1 MRCVAGVDEAGRG
14 PLAGPV
20 VAAAVVLTAE
30 QRRTLLRMGLDDS
43 KRLSPSRRA
52 RIFEAMAEIGVRWKA
67 QAASHVRIDSL
78 NILGATL
85 WAVALSVAAVAVTAV
100 VTWQP
105 RRTPAL
111 AGVALVAGLLAYAG
125 GW

>member
-1 MRCVAGVDEAGRG
+1 MSAFLLCFAAFSAIALGMDRHHHDALGRDG
-14 PLAGPV
+14 GAR
-20 VAAAVVLTAE
+20 
-30 QRRTLLRMGLDDS
+30 QLLRL
-43 KRLSPSRRA
+43 RRA
-52 RIFEAMAEIGVRWKA
+52 GWLVLLLSLGLALRPANDLP
-67 QAASHVRIDSL
+67 AS
-78 NILGATL
+78 LGATL